1 MMFGNPLFLD
11 IETTGLDPAKDEIL
25 EVGIINVKEQIIL
38 SRLLK
43 PIKNT
48 SWPEAQAINK
58 ITPEMVQTSQ
68 EFRYAKK
75 VISDKL
81 KDRVVYIWNA
91 PFELSFLKAQLKDSA
106 VICAME
112 EFGDY
117 IKRVQPQNVS
127 ESGRYKMQDVA
138 KALGIETK
146 HAHTAI
152 GDARTMLAILNKIR
166 DKNFPP
172 PTFDFTKTPAY
183 KTIQSGQ
190 KIGQENG
197 KNNEN
202 NIAQQVLKKLKKEA
216 AALQKIINELEK
228 MEVIA

>member
-1 MMFGNPLFLD
+1 MMLGNPLFLD

-25 EVGIINVKEQIIL
+25 EVGIINAKEQIIL
-38 SRLLK
+38 SRLLRPVK
-43 PIKNT
+43 T
-48 SWPEAQAINK
+48 TTWPEAQAINK

-68 EFRYAKK
+68 EFRHAKK

-81 KDRVVYIWNA
+81 KGKLIFAWNA
-91 PFELSFLKAQLKDSA
+91 PFERSFLKEQLKDSI
-106 VICAME
+106 VMCAMA

-127 ESGRYKMQDVA
+127 ESGRYKMQDAA

-183 KTIQSGQ
+183 KTNQS
-190 KIGQENG
+190 GQENG

-202 NIAQQVLKKLKKEA
+202 NIAQQVLTKLKKEA

-228 MEVIA
+228 MEIVA